1 MTCRQFV
8 NSTSNV
14 NNRFSITNEK
24 ELSLVTNTI
33 ESVNDIIYK
42 ITLENG
48 KVINSTEKHKYYVL
62 DKGWVRAYELKVGDT
77 LSSTIKGKL
86 KIKNI
91 KVVEYD
97 KPIRTY
103 NLTVD
108 GIHNYLI
115 TEYEV
120 LVHNATSKTTS

>member
-42 ITLENG
+42 ITLENNE
-48 KVINSTEKHKYYVL
+48 VIKSTEKHEYYVL

-103 NLTVD
+103 NLTVE
-108 GIHNYLI
+108 GKHNYLI

-120 LVHNATSKTTS
+120 LVHNASSKTTS

>member
-1 MTCRQFV
+1 MTCIQFV

-120 LVHNATSKTTS
+120 LVHNAGSRS

>member
-91 KVVEYD
+91 KVVEYN

-120 LVHNATSKTTS
+120 LVHNASSKTTS

>member
-42 ITLENG
+42 ITLENNE
-48 KVINSTEKHKYYVL
+48 VIKSTEKHQYFVL
-62 DKGWVRAYELKVGDT
+62 DKGWVRAY
-77 LSSTIKGKL
+77 I
-86 KIKNI
+86 
-91 KVVEYD
+91 
-97 KPIRTY
+97 
-103 NLTVD
+103 
-108 GIHNYLI
+108 
-115 TEYEV
+115 
-120 LVHNATSKTTS
+120 